1 MPVSPGPRTV
11 EAPRTLH
18 RVAIAS
24 RGLAFAYIDPV
35 DAVMP
40 FTGNR
45 FDVPG
50 GGVLYCCT
58 AVEGCYRE
66 TLARLRPS
74 PRAASLD
81 EDSDNHF
88 MRAGCVPASW
98 RDARRLFT
106 LSPESPAPFLDVE
119 APETRSHLDGVL
131 AGMITDHLDVSD
143 VRGRDRLLTRAI
155 AEWAYT
161 QVDDDGDGVYS
172 GIRYMS
178 RHGDY
183 ECWAVFEGTG
193 VDEAGPPAA
202 IERSDPVLA
211 RVAGDFGLTIN

>member
-1 MPVSPGPRTV
+1 MPLEPRTV
-11 EAPRTLH
+11 EAPSTLH

-24 RGLAFAYIDPV
+24 RGLTFAYIDPV
-35 DAVMP
+35 DAVMRY
-40 FTGNR
+40 TGNR

-58 AVEGCYRE
+58 EVEGCYRE

-98 RDARRLFT
+98 RDARRVFT
-106 LSPESPAPFLDVE
+106 LALDNPAPFVDVE
-119 APETRSHLDGVL
+119 APETRSYLDEAL
-131 AGMITDHLDVSD
+131 SFMITDNLDVSD

-155 AEWAYT
+155 AKWAYT
-161 QVDDDGDGVYS
+161 QVDEDGDGIYS

-183 ECWAVFEGTG
+183 ECWAVFEGTTVG
-193 VDEAGPPAA
+193 EAGPPTA
-202 IERSDPVLA
+202 IERGDTILS
-211 RVAGDFGLTIN
+211 RVARDFGLTIN